1 MSIFRNKFFFSDGKI
16 SHYIDKNKHGESI
29 SGDLGEFLIPEVSDR
44 AATKEFIRPPLNKKF
59 LKNTILT
66 VFLVILLLFSRTAF
80 LQIIRGENY
89 RSLAEG
95 NRLRIRTLTA
105 ERGVIT
111 DRLGRI
117 LTRNV
122 PTFSISVS
130 PQDLPQTHAE
140 RERVLNTLA
149 ELIEMRPEEIKIIL
163 SDFADS
169 SLAIPIKENL
179 SYQNALLA
187 EIKIAALP
195 GVSIDRATRRYYSV
209 DEENNLSLS
218 HVLGYEGK
226 ITKEEYTKKMGTGY
240 LRTDRIGKSGIELSY
255 ESFLRGIAGKEK
267 TEVDAF
273 GHKKRIIIKDD
284 PVPGKNIVLSIDL
297 EAQKKLEDS
306 IKKIFRQTRASRAV
320 AIVLDPKNGEILAF
334 VNLPAFSSND
344 FSFGIDGKKYK
355 NLLQNPEKPLFF
367 RGISGEYPSGSTI
380 KPFIAAAA
388 LDEGIITPFT
398 VVRSVGGIRIGEWF
412 FPDWLSGGHGDVNV
426 IKAIAQSVNTFFYY
440 IGGGY
445 QGFKGLGVKKI
456 VEHALR
462 FGFGERLGIDVGG
475 ETGGLLPTQEWKKKT
490 KNEEWY
496 IGDTYHMSIGQGDV
510 LVTPLQ
516 VAVATAAIAN
526 GGTVWQPHLVYKYIN
541 PDGSEK
547 KINLL
552 VVKSE
557 AAKKE
562 SISIVSRAMR
572 ETVLTGSARSL
583 LAIPVSSAGKTGTAE
598 WKNGSKPHAWFTGF
612 APFENPEIVITV
624 LVEEGSEGSIAAVPV
639 ARDFLQWY
647 FNKKTKN

>member
-1 MSIFRNKFFFSDGKI
+1 MSIFKNRFFSSDGEI
-16 SHYIDKNKHGESI
+16 NHYLEKNKHGNAFSGES
-29 SGDLGEFLIPEVSDR
+29 GEFLTTETLDR
-44 AATKEFIRPPLNKKF
+44 AARKEFIRSPLNKKF
-59 LKNTILT
+59 LKNVALT
-66 VFLVILLLFSRTAF
+66 GFLVILLLFSRTAF
-80 LQIIRGENY
+80 LQIIQGESY

-95 NRLRIRTLTA
+95 NRLRVRTIIA
-105 ERGVIT
+105 ERGIIT

-130 PQDLPQTHAE
+130 PRDLPQTHAE

-149 ELIEMRPEEIKIIL
+149 ELVGTQTEEIKIIL
-163 SDFADS
+163 SDFVDS
-169 SLAIPIKENL
+169 SLVIPIKENL

-187 EIKIAALP
+187 EIKIATLP

-209 DEENNLSLS
+209 EEENILSLS

-226 ITKEEYTKKMGTGY
+226 ITKEEYAKKIGTGY

-255 ESFLRGIAGKEK
+255 ESFLRGVLGKEK
-267 TEVDAF
+267 TEVDAL
-273 GHKKRIIIKDD
+273 GHKKRIIAKDD
-284 PVPGKNIVLSIDL
+284 PTPGKNIVLSINLD
-297 EAQKKLEDS
+297 AQKKLEDS
-306 IKKIFRQTRASRAV
+306 VKNIFRQTGASRAV
-320 AIVLDPKNGEILAF
+320 AIALDPRNGEILAF

-344 FSFGIDGKKYK
+344 FSFGINSKKYES
-355 NLLQNPEKPLFF
+355 LLDNPEKPLFF

-388 LDEGIITPFT
+388 LDEGVITPQT
-398 VVRSVGGIRIGEWF
+398 IVRSAGGIRIGEWF
-412 FPDWLSGGHGDVNV
+412 FPDWLPGGHGDVNV

-445 QGFKGLGVKKI
+445 QGFKGLGVNKI

-462 FGFGERLGIDVGG
+462 FGFGEKLGIDVNG
-475 ETGGLLPTQEWKKKT
+475 ETNGLLPTEEWKKKI

-496 IGDTYHMSIGQGDV
+496 IGDTYHLSIGQGDI

-526 GGTVWQPHLVYKYIN
+526 GGTVWQPHLVYEYIN
-541 PDGSEK
+541 PDGSEE
-547 KINLL
+547 KINPLAL
-552 VVKSE
+552 KSE

-562 SISIVSRAMR
+562 SIAVVSRAMR
-572 ETVLTGSARSL
+572 EAVLTGSARL
-583 LAIPVSSAGKTGTAE
+583 LSTIPVSSAGKTGTAE
-598 WKNGSKPHAWFTGF
+598 WRNGSKLHAWFTGF
-612 APFENPEIVITV
+612 APLENPEIVITV
-624 LVEEGSEGSIAAVPV
+624 LVEEGGEGSVAAVPV

>member
-1 MSIFRNKFFFSDGKI
+1 MSIFRNNFFPSDGKI
-16 SHYIDKNKHGESI
+16 NHYINKNKHEDSI
-29 SGDLGEFLIPEVSDR
+29 SGELGEFLTTETPDR
-44 AATKEFIRPPLNKKF
+44 AATKEFIRSPLNKKF
-59 LKNTILT
+59 LKNVALT
-66 VFLVILLLFSRTAF
+66 GFLVILLLFSRTAF
-80 LQIIRGENY
+80 LQIIQGESY

-95 NRLRIRTLTA
+95 NRLRIRTIPA
-105 ERGVIT
+105 ERGIIT

-122 PTFSISVS
+122 PTFSISLT
-130 PQDLPQTHAE
+130 PRDLPQTHSE

-149 ELIEMRPEEIKIIL
+149 ELVGIQTEEIKIIL

-187 EIKIAALP
+187 EIKIATLP

-209 DEENNLSLS
+209 EEENILSLS

-226 ITKEEYTKKMGTGY
+226 ITKEEYAKKKGTGY

-255 ESFLRGIAGKEK
+255 ESFLRGVLGKEK
-267 TEVDAF
+267 TEVDAL
-273 GHKKRIIIKDD
+273 GHKKRIIAKDD
-284 PVPGKNIVLSIDL
+284 PIPGKNIVLSINLD
-297 EAQKKLEDS
+297 AQKKLEDS
-306 IKKIFRQTRASRAV
+306 VKNIFRQTGASRAV
-320 AIVLDPKNGEILAF
+320 AIVLDPRNGEILAF
-334 VNLPAFSSND
+334 INLPAFSSND
-344 FSFGIDGKKYK
+344 FSFGINSKKYES
-355 NLLQNPEKPLFF
+355 LLVNPEKPLFF

-388 LDEGIITPFT
+388 LDEGVITPQT
-398 VVRSVGGIRIGEWF
+398 IVRSAGGIRIGEWF
-412 FPDWLSGGHGDVNV
+412 FPDWLPGGHGDVNV
-426 IKAIAQSVNTFFYY
+426 IKAITQSVNTFFYY

-445 QGFKGLGVKKI
+445 QGFQGLGVGKI
-456 VEHALR
+456 VEHVLR
-462 FGFGERLGIDVGG
+462 FGFGEKLGIDVNG
-475 ETGGLLPTQEWKKKT
+475 ETNGLLPTEEWKKKT

-496 IGDTYHMSIGQGDV
+496 IGDTYHLSIGQGDI

-526 GGTVWQPHLVYKYIN
+526 GGTVWQPHLVYEYIN
-541 PDGSEK
+541 PDGSEE
-547 KINLL
+547 KINPLAL
-552 VVKSE
+552 KSE

-562 SISIVSRAMR
+562 SIAVVSRAMR
-572 ETVLTGSARSL
+572 EAVLTGSARL
-583 LAIPVSSAGKTGTAE
+583 LSTIPVSSAGKTGTAQ
-598 WKNGSKPHAWFTGF
+598 WRNGSKPHAWFTGF
-612 APFENPEIVITV
+612 APFQNPEIVITV
-624 LVEEGSEGSIAAVPV
+624 LVEEGGEGSVAAVPV